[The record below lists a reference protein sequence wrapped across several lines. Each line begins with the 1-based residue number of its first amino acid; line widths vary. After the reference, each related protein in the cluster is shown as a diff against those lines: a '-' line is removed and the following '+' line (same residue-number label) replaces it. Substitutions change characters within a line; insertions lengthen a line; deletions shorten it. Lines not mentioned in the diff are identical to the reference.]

1 MREWL
6 EGLESRERLLVIAG
20 TALLVVFLLFVLV
33 WLPVRAGY
41 NNLKASV
48 AEQRDTAVWM
58 QRSAQQLA
66 LLKRSGGTSPTG
78 LGGRSLLAVTDSTAR
93 AGGLGAE
100 LKRVEPEGRDSVRV
114 WLDGAA
120 FDVLVKW
127 LATLSSTHGI
137 QVDNATLERGE
148 AAGRVN
154 ARLTLQATDL

>member
-1 MREWL
+1 MREWF
-6 EGLESRERLLVIAG
+6 EGLESRERLLVMAG
-20 TALLVVFLLFVLV
+20 SAVLALFLVIVLV
-33 WLPVRAGY
+33 WLPIRSGY
-41 NNLKASV
+41 SNLKASV
-48 AEQRDTAVWM
+48 AGQRETAAWM

-66 LLKRSGGTSPTG
+66 ELKRSGSAAATG

-114 WLDGAA
+114 WLDGAS

-127 LATLSSTHGI
+127 LATLNSTHGI
-137 QVDNATLERGE
+137 LVDNATLERTE
-148 AAGRVN
+148 SAGRVN

>member
-1 MREWL
+1 MRDWF
-6 EGLESRERLLVIAG
+6 EGLESRERLLVMAG
-20 TALLVVFLLFVLV
+20 SALLAVFLVIVLV
-33 WLPVRAGY
+33 WLPVRSGY
-41 NNLKASV
+41 NDLKASV
-48 AEQRDTAVWM
+48 AGQRDTAAWM

-66 LLKRSGGTSPTG
+66 GLKRSGGAEAAG

-114 WLDGAA
+114 WLDGAS

-127 LATLSSTHGI
+127 LATLNSTHGI
-137 QVDNATLERGE
+137 LVDNATLERTE
-148 AAGRVN
+148 SAGRVN